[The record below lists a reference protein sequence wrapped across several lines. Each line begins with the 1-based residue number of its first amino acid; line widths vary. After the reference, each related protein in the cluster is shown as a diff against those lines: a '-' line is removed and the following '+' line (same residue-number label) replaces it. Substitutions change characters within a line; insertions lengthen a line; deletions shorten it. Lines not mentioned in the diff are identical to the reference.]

1 MIEQGVGYTVTNSS
15 GGQSLFIDFPP
26 IRESLAFQAYE
37 DVSDAGA
44 AVFRVTPGTINQQ
57 FPTINGVG
65 IALPNAYL
73 PAPSESS
80 TLVLTIPNS
89 PTLFPSGQS
98 SIAFV
103 AGLVVPD
110 SDNDNAKVGIAYVTV
125 QDLGG
130 GRKSY
135 SVANLLRGSLSGTRF
150 LNNDATYEYF
160 YSGI

>member
-26 IRESLAFQAYE
+26 LRESLAFQAYE

-44 AVFRVTPGTINQQ
+44 AIFRVTPGTINQQ
-57 FPTINGVG
+57 FPTINGAG
-65 IALPNAYL
+65 IALPNAFL
-73 PAPSESS
+73 PAPSNSS
-80 TLVLTIPNS
+80 TLVLNIPNS
-89 PTLFPSGQS
+89 ASQFPSAQS
-98 SIAFV
+98 TIDFAE
-103 AGLVVPD
+103 GLGVPP
-110 SDNDNAKVGIAYVTV
+110 SDNDNARVGVAYVTV

-160 YSGI
+160 YSGL